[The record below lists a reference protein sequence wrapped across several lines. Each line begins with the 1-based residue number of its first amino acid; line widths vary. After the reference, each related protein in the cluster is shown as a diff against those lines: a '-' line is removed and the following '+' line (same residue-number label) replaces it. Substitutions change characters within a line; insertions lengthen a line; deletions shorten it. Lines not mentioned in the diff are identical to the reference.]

1 MRLVNAEY
9 GISLELDEIR
19 ATILVIEEKA
29 MRLKIIEELYH
40 QYLGEEGNFVLSDG
54 DQVLKI
60 PKSVDVLLNPFSIDC
75 NNRKVIARLYQEIQ
89 NCGNEDFYSEKAK
102 INSEILLLF
111 DKMMLNVPYHITTA
125 MDFDW
130 VDLCKLYHVQLE
142 KTGDTLLEQLM
153 DYIRVMS
160 QLCECKVFILL
171 NFMMYL
177 NDEERKHLYKFALYQ
192 KILLL
197 FIEYFEPMLI
207 ADEKGCIIDKDGCI
221 IDIGKDNLLHLPDVK
236 FGENPDE
243 FEV

>member
-1 MRLVNAEY
+1 MRLVNVEY
-9 GISLELDEIR
+9 GLSLELDETR

-89 NCGNEDFYSEKAK
+89 DCGNEDFYSEKAK

-125 MDFDW
+125 MDFDL

-142 KTGDTLLEQLM
+142 KTGDALLEQLM

-171 NFMMYL
+171 NFMTYL
-177 NDEERKHLYKFALYQ
+177 NDEDRKHLYEFALYQ

-197 FIEYFEPMLI
+197 FIEYFEPMLL

-221 IDIGKDNLLHLPDVK
+221 IDIGKDNLQHLPDVK